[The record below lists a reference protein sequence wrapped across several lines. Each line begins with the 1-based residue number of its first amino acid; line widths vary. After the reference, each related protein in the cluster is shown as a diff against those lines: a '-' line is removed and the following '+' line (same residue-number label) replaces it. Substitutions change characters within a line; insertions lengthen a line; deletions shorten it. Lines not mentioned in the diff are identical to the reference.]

1 MPTFPALSAAARSIG
16 ASVTLQ
22 LNAAAARMRAEGEP
36 VIHLGGG
43 EPESLAPDEAVR
55 AGIALLQTGEVR
67 YTPASGTPAM
77 KDAVIAY
84 TERYYGRQIE
94 RTNVMISAGAKQ
106 AIMVALMALVDPGD
120 EVVFP
125 VPYWVSYPEMTRI
138 AGAVPVPVPLAA
150 GAHQP
155 TLVDMADALTDRT
168 RVVMLNSPSNP
179 SGKILDQEFLTGVIA
194 MCQERG
200 ITVLMDDIYHR
211 LVFDGR
217 HTPHC
222 YECTDKS
229 VEEAG
234 VLVLNGVSKQYAMT
248 GFRVGWAVG
257 PKVIIKAMSNI
268 QSHLSGGPST
278 ISQAASVAALQ
289 GDQSSVDTL
298 LTELED
304 RRNKTVDLL
313 ESIPEVTLLHPD
325 GTFYCFVDFSAFDAD
340 STRLSNRLLD
350 KIRVVTVPGIE
361 FGMEG
366 YLRVSFCGAMA
377 DVREGVRRIRWLLN
391 EDGAPELKV
400 GDRVFTR

>member
-1 MPTFPALSAAARSIG
+1 MTANPRLSTAARSIG

-22 LNAAAARMRAEGEP
+22 LNAAAARMRADGEP

-43 EPESLAPDEAVR
+43 EPKSLAPATAVA
-55 AGIALLQTGEVR
+55 AGMDLLRSGEVR
-67 YTPASGTPAM
+67 YTPASGIPAL

-84 TERYYGRQIE
+84 TEKYYGRRIE
-94 RTNVMISAGAKQ
+94 RTNVMASAGAKQ
-106 AIMVALMALVDPGD
+106 AIMVALMALVDAGD

-125 VPYWVSYPEMTRI
+125 VPYWVSYPEMVRL
-138 AGAVPVPVPLAA
+138 AGGVPVPVALDE

-155 TLVDMADALTDRT
+155 TLAAMQAALTERT

-179 SGKILDQEFLTGVIA
+179 SGKILDQDFLTRVIA
-194 MCQERG
+194 TCQERG

-229 VEEAG
+229 VDEANII
-234 VLVLNGVSKQYAMT
+234 VLNGVSKQYAMT

-257 PKVIIKAMSNI
+257 PQTVIRAMSNI
-268 QSHLSGGPST
+268 QSHLSGGPCT
-278 ISQAASVAALQ
+278 ISQAASVAALV
-289 GDQSSVDTL
+289 GDQVSVAEL
-298 LTELED
+298 RIELEA
-304 RRNKTVDLL
+304 RRDETADLL
-313 ESIPEVTLLHPD
+313 ESIPGVKLMRPD
-325 GTFYCFVDFSAFDAD
+325 GTFYCFADFRAFDAD
-340 STRLSNRLLD
+340 STRLSNRLLE
-350 KIRVVTVPGIE
+350 KIQVVTVPGIE

-366 YLRVSFCGAMA
+366 YLRISFCGGME
-377 DVREGVRRIRWLLN
+377 DVREGMRRIKWLLD
-391 EDGAPELKV
+391 ETAGPELRV

>member
-1 MPTFPALSAAARSIG
+1 MSTQPSLSNAARSIG

-43 EPESLAPDEAVR
+43 EPKSLAPDEAIQ
-55 AGIALLQTGEVR
+55 AGVDLLRTGEVR
-67 YTPASGTPAM
+67 YTPASGTPAL
-77 KDAVIAY
+77 KDAIIAY
-84 TERYYGRQIE
+84 TERYYGRKIE
-94 RTNVMISAGAKQ
+94 RTNVMVSAGAKQ
-106 AIMVALMALVDPGD
+106 AIMMALMALVDPGD

-125 VPYWVSYPEMTRI
+125 VPYWVSYPEMARI
-138 AGAVPVPVPLAA
+138 AGAVPVPVPLEA

-155 TLVDMADALTDRT
+155 TLAAMAAALTDRT
-168 RVVMLNSPSNP
+168 RVVLLNSPSNP
-179 SGKILDQEFLTGVIA
+179 AGKILDRAFLTGVIA

-200 ITVLMDDIYHR
+200 ISVLTDDIYHR
-211 LVFDGR
+211 LVFDGL

-248 GFRVGWAVG
+248 GFRIGWAVG
-257 PKVIIKAMSNI
+257 PAALIKAMSNI

-278 ISQAASVAALQ
+278 VSQTASAAALL
-289 GDQSSVDTL
+289 GDQSSVESL
-298 LTELED
+298 LSDLED

-313 ESIPEVTLLHPD
+313 EGIPGVQLLRPD
-325 GTFYCFVDFSAFDAD
+325 GTFYCFVDFRAFDAD
-340 STRLSNRLLD
+340 STRLSNRFLE
-350 KIRVVTVPGIE
+350 KIRVVTVPGVE

-366 YLRVSFCGAMA
+366 FLRISFCGAME

-391 EDGAPELKV
+391 ENGAPELQV
-400 GDRVFTR
+400 GDRIYTR